1 MKKTFH
7 LFFPCFLSLIGWTHA
22 VADNHEDSQLTL
34 EKIMIGGHR
43 SEANI
48 TRNEWRHP
56 EEALEFFG
64 LEPSMTL
71 IEIGPSGAWYTEI
84 LAPYMRDHGKYYG
97 AHFSPNSTNTFQR
110 QNLENFEAKL
120 TANSDLYGRAII
132 RHLHPPLETAVGP
145 EEEADIAL
153 TFCNVHNWMAAG
165 LEHEYFETFF
175 AALKRGG
182 ILGVV
187 EHRAWKH

>member
-1 MKKTFH
+1 MKKVFQ

-56 EEALEFFG
+56 EETLEFFG

-97 AHFSPNSTNTFQR
+97 AHFSPNSSSVFQR
-110 QNLENFEAKL
+110 LNLESFEAKL
-120 TANSDLYGRAII
+120 AGDPALYGKAII
-132 RHLHPPLETAVGP
+132 RHLLPPRETVIGP
-145 EEEADIAL
+145 EEGADIAL
-153 TFCNVHNWMAAG
+153 TFRNVHNWMAAG